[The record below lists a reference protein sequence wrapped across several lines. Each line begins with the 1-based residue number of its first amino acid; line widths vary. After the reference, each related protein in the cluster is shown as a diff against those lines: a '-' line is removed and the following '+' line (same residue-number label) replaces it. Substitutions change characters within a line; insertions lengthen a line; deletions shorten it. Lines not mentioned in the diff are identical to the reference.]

1 MYKKIISTTILFV
14 ILFTSMFVYA
24 SSNLIEIEYSTK
36 HTLIQRDKTKLY
48 LELDKPLE
56 FRVNEETFI
65 FPKDKSEVLKS
76 FSIEFIEGKK
86 TTDDLKTTIENGLI
100 LIETNL
106 GDILLDNEG
115 IFFHNEKAYKIGEK
129 LEVKED
135 YKLKFKEEFKRL
147 VEIKNSNE
155 NMDSKLT
162 NLEYEIKEL
171 KKEILEKEANQSK
184 DQDFHKEELELQ
196 IKALEKELVAERN
209 KKPNVSSSGS
219 PSYSEQTVQPNIY
232 RPKGSLQIIGEVP
245 KSFEDLK
252 QDIFLELARGD
263 SAGDHEIFYLSGNNG
278 FKNTNQ
284 LEVGDYFVKSI
295 YFLDS
300 SLKDKYEFH
309 HNNMVKVLDNETT
322 YFNLSLTE
330 TDPVLENLLFEEDR
344 EDDLDILEASLEED
358 PIKMEAK
365 KNKSK
370 KSLFIFIISIL
381 AISGVLIWKFD
392 LINKIIYK
400 E

>member
-1 MYKKIISTTILFV
+1 MYKKIISITILFV
-14 ILFTSMFVYA
+14 ILFTSIFVYA
-24 SSNLIEIEYSTK
+24 SSNQVEIEYSTK

-56 FRVNEETFI
+56 FRVNEDTFI

-106 GDILLDNEG
+106 GDILFDDEG
-115 IFFHNEKAYKIGEK
+115 IFFYNEEAYKIGEK

-147 VEIKNSNE
+147 VEIKNSTE
-155 NMDSKLT
+155 NIDSKLT
-162 NLEYEIKEL
+162 DLEYEIKEL

-196 IKALEKELVAERN
+196 IKALEKELVSERN
-209 KKPNVSSSGS
+209 KKPNLSSSGS
-219 PSYSEQTVQPNIY
+219 TSHSEQTVQPNIY
-232 RPKGSLQIIGEVP
+232 RPKGSLQVIGEVP

-300 SLKDKYEFH
+300 NLRDKYEFH

-344 EDDLDILEASLEED
+344 EYDLDILEASLEED
-358 PIKMEAK
+358 PIEMEAK
-365 KNKSK
+365 KKKSK

>member
-1 MYKKIISTTILFV
+1 MYKKIISITILFV
-14 ILFTSMFVYA
+14 IWFTSMFVYA

-36 HTLIQRDKTKLY
+36 HTLIQRDKTRLY

-65 FPKDKSEVLKS
+65 FPKDRSEVLKS

-106 GDILLDNEG
+106 GDILLDDEG
-115 IFFHNEKAYKIGEK
+115 IFFHNEEAYKIGEK

-147 VEIKNSNE
+147 VEIKNSTE

-162 NLEYEIKEL
+162 DLEYEIKEL
-171 KKEILEKEANQSK
+171 KKEILAKESSQAK

-209 KKPNVSSSGS
+209 KKPNLSSSGS
-219 PSYSEQTVQPNIY
+219 TSYSEQTVQPNIY
-232 RPKGSLQIIGEVP
+232 RPKGSLQVIGEVP

-322 YFNLSLTE
+322 YFNLSLIE
-330 TDPVLENLLFEEDR
+330 TDPVLENLLFEEDK

-358 PIKMEAK
+358 PIEMEAK
-365 KNKSK
+365 KKKSK

>member
-1 MYKKIISTTILFV
+1 ML
-14 ILFTSMFVYA
+14 VYA
-24 SSNLIEIEYSTK
+24 SSNQVEIEYSTK

-65 FPKDKSEVLKS
+65 FPKDRSEVLKS

-106 GDILLDNEG
+106 GDILLDDEG
-115 IFFHNEKAYKIGEK
+115 IFFHNEEAYKIGDK
-129 LEVKED
+129 LESKED

-147 VEIKNSNE
+147 LEIKNSTE

-162 NLEYEIKEL
+162 DLEYEIKDL
-171 KKEILEKEANQSK
+171 KKEILEKEA
-184 DQDFHKEELELQ
+184 DQNFHKEELELQ
-196 IKALEKELVAERN
+196 IKTLEKELVAERN
-209 KKPNVSSSGS
+209 KKPSVSNSGS
-219 PSYSEQTVQPNIY
+219 TSYSEQTVHPNIY
-232 RPKGSLQIIGEVP
+232 RAKGSLQIIGEVP

-300 SLKDKYEFH
+300 SLRDKYEFH

-322 YFNLSLTE
+322 YFNLSLIETE
-330 TDPVLENLLFEEDR
+330 PVLENLLFEEDR
-344 EDDLDILEASLEED
+344 EDDLDTLEASLEED
-358 PIKMEAK
+358 PIEMEAK
-365 KNKSK
+365 KKKSK